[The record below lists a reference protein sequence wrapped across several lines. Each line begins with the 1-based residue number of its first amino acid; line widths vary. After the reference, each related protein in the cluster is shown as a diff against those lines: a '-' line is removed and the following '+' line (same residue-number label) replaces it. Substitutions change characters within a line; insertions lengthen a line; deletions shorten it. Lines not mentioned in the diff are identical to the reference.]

1 MFGTW
6 QGLRVAWLKA
16 TQWRK
21 QMDFAQ
27 STCKIFKLQ
36 NAKFAMIM
44 RTKTCMMKY
53 LKGLG
58 R

>member
-6 QGLRVAWLKA
+6 QGLRVAWLKV

-21 QMDFAQ
+21 QLDFAH
-27 STCKIFKLQ
+27 STCKILKLQ
-36 NAKFAMIM
+36 NAKFGMIIM
-44 RTKTCMMKY
+44 PKTCMMKC